1 MRARRKKENASGSA
15 RARRAAFSVCV
26 ALWLAPS
33 LAAQSEERVTLNV
46 RDEPLSA
53 VLEALAVQH
62 RLNLV
67 SAEVGDGRV
76 TINLYDVP
84 LEEALRQV
92 LATKG
97 FSFVKEGSFY
107 RVLSAEQRVQHEQAL
122 DAFETQVF
130 PLNHLT
136 AFEAQTLVQPMLSE
150 EGTSAVTGGGGL
162 GALGGGAAGATAATP
177 AGVGTGGAAA
187 LGANLRQTA
196 SPEMLIVR
204 ERRTRLA
211 EVARALKALD
221 QPPRQVLLE
230 ATILEID
237 LGEENRLGIDFN
249 VLTGAGIGD
258 AVAGSDMTGL
268 PTYNVPGPAFA
279 DGVFSG
285 RTFDFTNSPPSGGLS
300 IGYVGSHVAAFLEA
314 LEETT
319 HATIVNNP
327 RVLAVNRQEAQIIV
341 GGRVGYSTV
350 TQNDNTSIEQ
360 ISFLDVGSQLVFTP
374 YIADDG
380 WIRLDVHPQNSSAV
394 VDPISGVPSESTTE
408 VTTSVMVRD
417 GQSIVI
423 GGLIAERVAERR
435 AQIPFFGSLP
445 IVGVL
450 FGRTEES
457 IDRTELV
464 ILLTPRIL
472 DAAAQ
477 AAEVERA
484 RERFSAARSATW
496 DNLSWYLRPVQARRC
511 AADAEV
517 LRARGDLRGALS
529 AAERA
534 TTLDPTN
541 VGAAVLRQDL
551 LKRLALERA
560 PMDDVEMSLGALRG
574 LKAHLAE
581 SRGAGGR

>member
-1 MRARRKKENASGSA
+1 MLA
-15 RARRAAFSVCV
+15 
-26 ALWLAPS
+26 LAPA
-33 LAAQSEERVTLNV
+33 LAAQSDERVTLNV

-53 VLEALAVQH
+53 VLEGLAVQH

-92 LATKG
+92 LASKG

-107 RVLSAEQRVQHEQAL
+107 RVLSSEQRAQHDQAL
-122 DAFETQVF
+122 DAFETKVF
-130 PLNHLT
+130 ALNHLT

-150 EGTSAVTGGGGL
+150 EGSAAVTGGGGL
-162 GALGGGAAGATAATP
+162 GAPGGNNAAAVGASASAG
-177 AGVGTGGAAA
+177 GAA
-187 LGANLRQTA
+187 LGANVRQTA

-204 ERRTRLA
+204 ERRSRIA
-211 EVARALKALD
+211 EVAKALKDLD

-230 ATILEID
+230 ATILQID

-249 VLTGAGIGD
+249 VLTGTAIGD
-258 AVAGSDMTGL
+258 VVTGTDMTGL
-268 PTYNVPGPAFA
+268 PTYDVPGSALA

-285 RTFDFTNSPPSGGLS
+285 RTFDFTASPPAGGLS

-319 HATIVNNP
+319 NATIVNNP

-350 TQNDNTSIEQ
+350 TQNDNSSIEQ
-360 ISFLDVGSQLVFTP
+360 INFLDVGSQLVFTP

-394 VDPISGVPSESTTE
+394 VDPVSGVPSESTTE

-417 GQSIVI
+417 GQSVVI
-423 GGLIAERVAERR
+423 GGLIAERVSELRS
-435 AQIPFFGSLP
+435 QIPFLGSLP
-445 IVGVL
+445 VLGVL

-457 IDRTELV
+457 LTRTELV

-496 DNLSWYLRPVQARRC
+496 ENLSWYLRPVQARRC

-541 VGAAVLRQDL
+541 VSAALMRQDL

-560 PMDDVEMSLGALRG
+560 PEDEVGMSLGALRG
-574 LKAHLAE
+574 LKAQLAE
-581 SRGAGGR
+581 NGSSGGR